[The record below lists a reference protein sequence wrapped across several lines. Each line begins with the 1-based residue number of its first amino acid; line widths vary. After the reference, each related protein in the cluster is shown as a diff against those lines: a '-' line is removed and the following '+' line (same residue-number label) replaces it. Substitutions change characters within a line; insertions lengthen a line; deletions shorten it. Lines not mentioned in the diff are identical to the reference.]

1 VKRGHL
7 FRAGLLLALTALLA
21 ACGPGK
27 GGNGRQGTSAAC
39 AGGQRIQVLYA
50 GSLVRLME
58 QGLAPAFQ
66 SATGCSGFQGFPGGS
81 KELANEIKGRVRQAN
96 AFISA
101 DPGPDRLL
109 MGRANGDWVSWY
121 AVFARSSLLLAY
133 NPKSPF
139 AHQLRTKPWWKVVTE
154 PGFRL
159 GRTDPRLDP
168 KGKLSVQALEEAARA
183 HHDPAL
189 AVLTRTQAG
198 VFPEEDL
205 VSRLQSGQL
214 DAGFFYRVEAES
226 AHLPTVGLGGLD
238 LAAKFTVTIPN
249 RAPDR
254 LGAETFVR
262 FLLGREA
269 RTILANHGLTP
280 MPPTVAGNVRA
291 VPATLRS
298 VLGG

>member
-1 VKRGHL
+1 MKSDRLV
-7 FRAGLLLALTALLA
+7 RAVLALSLVTLLA
-21 ACGPGK
+21 ACGAAR
-27 GGNGRQGTSAAC
+27 GGREQTSAAC
-39 AGGQRIQVLYA
+39 AGGQRIEVLYA

-58 QGLAPAFQ
+58 QGLAPAFR
-66 SATGCSGFQGFPGGS
+66 SATGCRGFQGFPGGS
-81 KELANEIKGRVRQAN
+81 KELANEIKGRVRQADV
-96 AFISA
+96 FVSA

-109 MGRANGDWVSWY
+109 MGKANGQWVSWY
-121 AVFARSSLLLAY
+121 AVFARSPLLLAY
-133 NPKSPF
+133 NPKSSF

-168 KGKLSVQALEEAARA
+168 KGKLTVEALEEAARA

-189 AVLTRTQAG
+189 TALIRTQAG

-226 AHLPTVGLGGLD
+226 AHLPTVGLGGLH
-238 LAAKFTVTIPN
+238 LAASFTVTIPN

-254 LGAETFVR
+254 RGAEAFTR
-262 FLLGREA
+262 FLLGRRA
-269 RTILANHGLTP
+269 RSILASHGLTP
-280 MPPTVAGNVRA
+280 VSPKLSGDVRA

-298 VLGG
+298 VLEG